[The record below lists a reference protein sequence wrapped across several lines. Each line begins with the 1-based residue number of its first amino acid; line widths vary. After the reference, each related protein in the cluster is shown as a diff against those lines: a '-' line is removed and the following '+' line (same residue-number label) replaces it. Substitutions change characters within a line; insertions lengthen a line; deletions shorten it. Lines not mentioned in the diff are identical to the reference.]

1 VIGKFKKIPAF
12 FLVLAALWVLGPAAA
27 GAGETA
33 GRLGLKEAIDIA
45 LKEHPLLKQSRE
57 KVSAAKYKIG
67 SARAAYL
74 PQVTYTYN
82 LYYGNAFPATSGAVS
97 GGPPGLGGSAGGVT
111 TDYYVNRFS
120 LSQLIYD
127 FGKTPGQIDQSRAA
141 FHQTEEDY
149 AGNRQKVVL
158 DVRVAYFGYL
168 AAQRARKVTEETVR
182 QNQELVKQAQGFYE
196 VGVKAKIDVTKAE
209 ANLYTAEAELIKA
222 KNAVELSKVT
232 LMTALGLKT
241 FPFTGVEDV
250 MEVTPQPRPRAELKT
265 QALNRRPEIL
275 RNRYQQEYDQAA
287 YRVARAG
294 WFPTVSSLAA
304 YGWSAA
310 DAPFSSNSMDNKSWW
325 VGAGVT
331 LPLFDGL
338 LTYHNVR
345 TANANTR
352 ATLADAEV
360 LSQDI
365 SKEVDQRYLDV
376 TAAWELIRA
385 TKKALEAAR
394 ENYRLAQGRYQV
406 GVGSIIEVTDA
417 QVQFFQADLRFVQ
430 ALYDYRVAEA
440 QLDKAIGKPF

>member
-1 VIGKFKKIPAF
+1 VKAAII
-12 FLVLAALWVLGPAAA
+12 FLALLALGPSAAA
-27 GAGETA
+27 AEEAA
-33 GRLGLKEAIDIA
+33 GRLSLQKAMEIA
-45 LKEHPLLKQSRE
+45 LKEHPSLKESRE
-57 KVSAAKYKIG
+57 KVVASKYQIGAAR
-67 SARAAYL
+67 SAYL
-74 PQVTYTYN
+74 PQVTYTHN
-82 LYYGNAFPATSGAVS
+82 LYWGNAFPATSGAVS
-97 GGPPGLGGSAGGVT
+97 GGPPGLGSGLGGAT

-127 FGKTPGQIDQSRAA
+127 FGKTPGQIDQSRAS
-141 FHQTEEDY
+141 FHQSQEDY
-149 AGNRQKVVL
+149 AGNRQQVVL
-158 DVRVAYFGYL
+158 DARTAYFGYL

-182 QNQELVKQAQGFYE
+182 QNQELVKQAQGFYT
-196 VGVKAKIDVTKAE
+196 VGLRAKIDVTKAE
-209 ANLYTAEAELIKA
+209 ANLYTAEAELIRA

-241 FPFTGVEDV
+241 FPFAEVEDV
-250 MEVTPQPRPRAELKT
+250 MEVTPQPLSVAELRA

-275 RNRYQQEYDQAA
+275 RNRYQQDFDKAA
-287 YRVARAG
+287 IRVARAG

-304 YGWSAA
+304 YGWSGPG
-310 DAPFSSNSMDNKSWW
+310 APFGTTAMDNKSWW

-331 LPLFDGL
+331 VPLFDGL
-338 LTYHNVR
+338 LAYHNVR
-345 TANANTR
+345 TANANSR
-352 ATLADAEV
+352 ATLAGAEV

-365 SKEVDQRYLDV
+365 SKEVDQRYLDL

-417 QVQFFQADLRFVQ
+417 QVQFFQADLRFVR

-440 QLDKAIGKPF
+440 QLDKAIGKSF